1 MISEFQ
7 NGDEVRV
14 IRNLRNDGT
23 FPGKERGDLLV
34 RRGSVGYVRDIGTFL
49 QDQIVYTVHFLDQ
62 DYVVGC
68 REPELIAADAPWT
81 PSKFESREKVSAK
94 VPLGIN
100 GEVIVEQGAV
110 GDVMR
115 VDRDNANGV
124 AYEVNFPGLMLLVP
138 ETALESV
145 GEPPIY
151 EDEDDFSEEMEEEYV
166 NV

>member
-1 MISEFQ
+1 MISQFQ

-23 FPGKERGDLLV
+23 FPGKDRGDLLV

-49 QDQIVYTVHFLDQ
+49 QDQIVYTVHFMDQ

-81 PSKFESREKVSAK
+81 PSKFESREKVSCK
-94 VPLGIN
+94 LPLGIN

-110 GDVMR
+110 GEVIR
-115 VDRDNANGV
+115 VDRDNPNGV
-124 AYEVNFPGLMLLVP
+124 AYEVNFPGRMLLVP
-138 ETALESV
+138 ETALEST
-145 GEPPIY
+145 GESPIY
-151 EDEDDFSEEMEEEYV
+151 EHQDDEELEANDV
-166 NV
+166 